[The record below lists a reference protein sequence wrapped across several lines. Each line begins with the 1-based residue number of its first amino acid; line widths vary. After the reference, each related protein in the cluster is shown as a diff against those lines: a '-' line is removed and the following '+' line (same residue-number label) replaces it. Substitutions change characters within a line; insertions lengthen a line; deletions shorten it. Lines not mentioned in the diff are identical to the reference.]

1 MALLAVASVFA
12 IAGAASGDVNVPKG
26 SISPVS
32 LTPELIDKIISLYS
46 ERQISAST
54 VYSPW
59 DAGTAV
65 GWGEHGDDD
74 FFALFSDDELEWM
87 APDYPLLALAPFDP
101 LRTGIYAFSASLDNI
116 PVGTKITYLTIITHL
131 GGTSGAETRATFL
144 LDRNGNEVQ
153 EVPNDHYIIVAT
165 NCSASTR
172 HFVSICER
180 RSRPE
185 SAPLKEAIII
195 PITEE
200 LTDEQRQRI
209 VDAVD
214 EITDPSQ
221 ILLLSHDDLSDPKE
235 PTQAMRDQV
244 KAAEYEFAA
253 KLDTVTISE
262 SGYYAFKIELPPEL
276 VGIDVKDLQFYLARQ
291 SEFPEKAS
299 AASAAKDPRLVT
311 SGLIQAAFA
320 FLGDGNLL
328 PIDKTTSTVFAILSL
343 NAGEPLSLYLVKML
357 LMLVGACDA
366 GSAAGTVGLLAVG
379 GLVILRS
386 FRRRK

>member
-1 MALLAVASVFA
+1 
-12 IAGAASGDVNVPKG
+12 
-26 SISPVS
+26 
-32 LTPELIDKIISLYS
+32 
-46 ERQISAST
+46 
-54 VYSPW
+54 
-59 DAGTAV
+59 
-65 GWGEHGDDD
+65 
-74 FFALFSDDELEWM
+74 
-87 APDYPLLALAPFDP
+87 
-101 LRTGIYAFSASLDNI
+101 
-116 PVGTKITYLTIITHL
+116 
-131 GGTSGAETRATFL
+131 
-144 LDRNGNEVQ
+144 
-153 EVPNDHYIIVAT
+153 
-165 NCSASTR
+165 
-172 HFVSICER
+172 
-180 RSRPE
+180 
-185 SAPLKEAIII
+185 
-195 PITEE
+195 
-200 LTDEQRQRI
+200 
-209 VDAVD
+209 
-214 EITDPSQ
+214 
-221 ILLLSHDDLSDPKE
+221 
-235 PTQAMRDQV
+235 MRDQV